1 MCPILDF
8 ANHTS
13 DLPHTYPELCKAELC
28 DQAFPHASGDDLV
41 LLSPKDRSIYP
52 GEEVLLKYGAHSN
65 RTLFTEYGFVGNID
79 LDALENGQLNCEA
92 DITWR
97 ILRLFASRG
106 VMGTCM
112 EQLLRSAGYWG

>member
-13 DLPHTYPELCKAELC
+13 DLSHTYPEPCKLC
-28 DQAFPHASGDDLV
+28 DQAFPHASSDDLV

-52 GEEVLLKYGAHSN
+52 GEEVFIKYGAHSN

-79 LDALENGQLNCEA
+79 LDALESGQLDCEA
-92 DITWR
+92 NITWR
-97 ILRLFASRG
+97 ILRLFNSRG
-106 VMGTCM
+106 IMGTCM